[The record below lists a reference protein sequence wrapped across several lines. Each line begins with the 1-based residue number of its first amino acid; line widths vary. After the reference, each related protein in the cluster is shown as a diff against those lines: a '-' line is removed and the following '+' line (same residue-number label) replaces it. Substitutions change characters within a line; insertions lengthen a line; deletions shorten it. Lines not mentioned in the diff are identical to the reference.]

1 MAVSE
6 PYQGRIRAVSEECE
20 SHIKRVSGQYP
31 SLSFLILI
39 NFEFKTVASPIL
51 ILVFNIFNSNFVFWT
66 FGLGAAS
73 SQTLSLK
80 TVASPILILVFNIF
94 CSSFVLWTFRLTNFK
109 FKTVASPPN
118 LILIFNIFNSN
129 FFLKTFGLGAA
140 SSQTLSVKTVAS
152 PILI

>member
-1 MAVSE
+1 MLSGIAVPGEYQSRIRAVSG
-6 PYQGRIRAVSEECE
+6 PYQGRIRAVSGPYQGRIRRVWE
-20 SHIKRVSGQYP
+20 SYP
-31 SLSFLILI
+31 ESIWAVPFFIVFILI

-109 FKTVASPPN
+109 FKTAASPPN

-129 FFLKTFGLGAA
+129 FVF
-140 SSQTLSVKTVAS
+140 
-152 PILI
+152 